1 VDPFL
6 LQKCLGTAGAMAS
19 SCGPVGTHRRTG
31 KSAGG
36 LSSEELSRT
45 LHLRARCR
53 PLYHRVPSFVSLP
66 LCLNFEHFMICVL
79 LCNTRIHV
87 IIYISCHVC
96 DVLCINA
103 SVLVTR
109 KDPG

>member
-1 VDPFL
+1 MVVVASL
-6 LQKCLGTAGAMAS
+6 CGTVM
-19 SCGPVGTHRRTG
+19 THRRTR

-36 LSSEELSRT
+36 SSSEELSRT
-45 LHLRARCR
+45 SHLRVRCR

-79 LCNTRIHV
+79 CCNTRIHV
-87 IIYISCHVC
+87 IIHILNHVC
-96 DVLCINA
+96 DVLCING
-103 SVLVTR
+103 SVLATH